1 MNDLT
6 FSIDSEYTQTFAMAW
21 IFNHKLF
28 NCNESFRASRHT
40 KDFNSDLFITNWFL
54 FSPIN
59 LSVIYLNYC
68 QCLQL

>member
-40 KDFNSDLFITNWFL
+40 KDFNSDLFITDWF
-54 FSPIN
+54 
-59 LSVIYLNYC
+59 
-68 QCLQL
+68 